1 MKAIF
6 AVSLLALSSLS
17 KPALAQA
24 QDKAPSPDRALL
36 ATFCD
41 AARIKGSV
49 CSRAKGYRSNRRC
62 DVALEGE
69 RHSGRFLAD
78 GTLLLVVSYLSGCE
92 SRATDSGGAVLFEQ
106 KDGAVI
112 FRGYQPGFRPD
123 ACITVARNEKQD
135 RLICL
140 TGHLGQGHFAS
151 GVAEMVFA
159 RDFSKTIGTSLNF
172 FVTGQDDVGAYGA
185 NVVTCKDTSK
195 YFGFSKLGPGP
206 ARETVTVDIAHADK
220 ELIEAACS
228 KRLPPPKETYRD
240 PGAGEAYVAEGRE
253 KNARFVIELTTSRA
267 VPETEFG
274 TPPAR

>member
-1 MKAIF
+1 LKTIF
-6 AVSLLALSSLS
+6 AASLLALGGLS
-17 KPALAQA
+17 EPVLAQA
-24 QDKAPSPDRALL
+24 RDNAPNPDRALL
-36 ATFCD
+36 ATFCG
-41 AARIKGSV
+41 AANIKGSV
-49 CSRAKGYRSNRRC
+49 CTRAKGYRSGRRC
-62 DVALEGE
+62 EVALEGD

-78 GTLLLVVSYLSGCE
+78 GIPLLVVSYQSGCE

-135 RLICL
+135 RLICI
-140 TGHLGQGHFAS
+140 TGHLGQGHFES
-151 GVAEMVFA
+151 GVAEMVFT

-172 FVTGQDDVGAYGA
+172 FVTGEDDVGAYGA

-206 ARETVTVDIAHADK
+206 ARDTVTVDIAHADK
-220 ELIEAACS
+220 ETIEAACS

-240 PGAGEAYVAEGRE
+240 PGDGEAYVAEGSE
-253 KNARFVIELTTSRA
+253 KKARFVIDLTNSQA
-267 VPETEFG
+267 VPEAEFG
-274 TPPAR
+274 KAR